1 MAKITT
7 SSANIGLREFRENTA
22 KYVAQ
27 VKKGKTFTVY
37 RHSKPV
43 FAVVPAKEVEYDLDE
58 LDGPGWKPLVSF
70 PNKEGVTIEDVMHML
85 KARTHG
91 QGTKIR
97 RQIK

>member
-7 SSANIGLREFRENTA
+7 SSGNIGLREFRENTA

-43 FAVVPAKEVEYDLDE
+43 FAVVPAQEVEYDLDK
-58 LDGPGWKPLVSF
+58 LDGLGWKKAVSF
-70 PNKEGVTIEDVMHML
+70 PNKERVTVDDFVDML
-85 KARTHG
+85 KARAHG
-91 QGTKIR
+91 QSTKVR
-97 RQIK
+97 R

>member
-1 MAKITT
+1 MVKITT

-43 FAVVPAKEVEYDLDE
+43 FAVVPAKEIEYDLDE
-58 LDGPGWKPLVSF
+58 LDGPGWTNFDLTKIRKGGVPA
-70 PNKEGVTIEDVMHML
+70 KELLAVLERL
-85 KARTHG
+85 HG
-91 QGTKIR
+91 QGK
-97 RQIK
+97 